1 MGSPLGTLKA
11 PQSLSLASPAATIP
25 IALQWLV
32 PAMEA
37 APTPRRDP
45 LTRGA
50 EASGGREP
58 TKSPHKIDQPFPHTQ
73 SVLDLVRPRLGESPL
88 AQPRRSPP
96 VFKPSLIRK
105 SFPVPPRPGPY
116 PASSSLPSKPHCPR
130 HAWSLKGPKGLHP
143 PSERYQSTT
152 GASARPAGP
161 HYATVAWWHD
171 ARPCPWSPRPSPN
184 HLPY

>member
-96 VFKPSLIRK
+96 SFKPSLTRK

-171 ARPCPWSPRPSPN
+171 ARPCPWSP
-184 HLPY
+184 